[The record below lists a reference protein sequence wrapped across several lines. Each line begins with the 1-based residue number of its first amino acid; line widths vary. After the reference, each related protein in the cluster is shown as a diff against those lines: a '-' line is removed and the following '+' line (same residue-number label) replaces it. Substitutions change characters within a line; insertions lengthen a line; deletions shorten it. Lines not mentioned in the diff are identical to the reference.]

1 MKGQLP
7 EDETTSDERG
17 APWQQ
22 EIHFCCYC
30 LRPGSS
36 QASAYTVIEPIKF
49 DVFLSPLEFSFFHS
63 QPEESEQIP
72 ILLTWDFTKIAN
84 VLKYLKVLKYKM
96 SLYQMLTSCSEQL
109 PNLTHNR
116 LLGKI
121 VLEKSVH
128 EAIPSEPGMNRQP
141 KGS

>member
-1 MKGQLP
+1 
-7 EDETTSDERG
+7 
-17 APWQQ
+17 
-22 EIHFCCYC
+22 
-30 LRPGSS
+30 
-36 QASAYTVIEPIKF
+36 
-49 DVFLSPLEFSFFHS
+49 
-63 QPEESEQIP
+63 
-72 ILLTWDFTKIAN
+72 
-84 VLKYLKVLKYKM
+84 M

-128 EAIPSEPGMNRQP
+128 EATPSEPGMNRQP